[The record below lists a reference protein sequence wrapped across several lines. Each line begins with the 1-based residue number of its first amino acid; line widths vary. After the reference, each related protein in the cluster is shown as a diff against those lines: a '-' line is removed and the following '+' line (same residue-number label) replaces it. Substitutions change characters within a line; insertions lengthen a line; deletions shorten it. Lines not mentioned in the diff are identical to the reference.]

1 MPQSPILLDFLFAA
15 DGTPLR
21 KTRNEDGTLEP
32 YPMVRDFVSLRHEA
46 DSLLGHYD
54 AMVEVAEQGGCLL
67 KGLLDRQLKG
77 ESRAGHTN
85 ATDTTRWVCL
95 DLDFDGGFEDHD
107 DFMSAIGLG
116 DVSYIVQWSASATST
131 DSLRGHI
138 FFELAE
144 PAVPQ
149 TLKLWLRK
157 LNLELEELSHRIE
170 LTASGIAL
178 RYPLDITTCQND
190 KLLFIAHPDGW
201 RGELRKRRR
210 DKATLR
216 LGRISPSRVEKM
228 TLQRLN
234 ELRKE
239 ADLKPLSKT
248 FSTLDPVA
256 ADREAIVTGVKKAR
270 GFVYLNL
277 NGGDSWGYFFPEN
290 NPEVLYNFKGEPP
303 VTLRT
308 LAPELY
314 HEYKNR
320 AELADSDAD
329 TPRDVTQELDEGPIV
344 IRDFATGKYFAVRR
358 NPQGEIE
365 LGPVRS
371 RNHIQ
376 DVYGDE
382 DRVPAVIPNWS
393 VEFDP
398 TTLKRIDEQT
408 KWINEFKPSPYLK
421 GEAFEPCS
429 EVPTTIHKVIWSA
442 VGNDA
447 ECYDHFL
454 NWLAFVFQTR
464 RKTKTAWVLHGRTG
478 TGKGTLFN
486 NIIAPLFGREYCPEI
501 TLQALLDQFNN
512 YMRTALFVMVDE
524 IKINSGREAFVED
537 KLKHIITEEYPVIRA
552 MQTDHRTHRSFTNLI
567 LTTNRSTDPIPIA
580 PDDRRFNVAP
590 PQREKLELCEAD
602 FEAIEQ
608 ELPAFAG
615 YLKQYNV
622 DVERVRRPLNNLAKL
637 RMQRASEPA
646 HQQILRAFRDG
657 DLTYFMTMAHATV
670 KDSASIARAAYM
682 ASLKRWLRRRGATQR
697 LSVSEVQ
704 VTYQYLT
711 GTTIPPAK
719 FMRMLEANSIPMA
732 KRLGEPQ
739 ISVKWEALDDV
750 FVQRASKTLFNNEAL
765 PVADKEEDCYEMLD

>member
-1 MPQSPILLDFLFAA
+1 MTLALDFLFAA

-32 YPMVRDFVSLRHEA
+32 YPMVRDFVSIRHEA
-46 DSLLGHYD
+46 DTLLDHYD
-54 AMVEVAEQGGCLL
+54 AMVEVAEEGGCLL
-67 KGLLDRQLKG
+67 KGLLDKPLKG

-85 ATDTTRWVCL
+85 ATDQTRWVCL
-95 DLDFDGGFEDHD
+95 DLDFDDGFEDHD
-107 DFMSAIGLG
+107 DFMHAIGLG
-116 DVSYIVQWSASATST
+116 GVSYIVQWSASAQTRE
-131 DSLRGHI
+131 SLRSHI

-149 TLKLWLRK
+149 SLKLWLRK
-157 LNLELEELSHRIE
+157 LNLEVEELAQRIE
-170 LTASGIAL
+170 LTASGVAL
-178 RYPLDITTCQND
+178 RYPLDVTTCQND
-190 KLLFIAHPDGW
+190 KLLFIAGPDGW
-201 RGELRKRRR
+201 NGELRRRDR
-210 DKATLR
+210 DKAALR
-216 LGRISPSRVEKM
+216 LGRIGTTRVEKM
-228 TLQRLN
+228 TLDRLN
-234 ELRKE
+234 ELRKA

-248 FSTLDPVA
+248 FSTLEPVA
-256 ADREAIVTGVKKAR
+256 ADREAIVTGIKRAR

-320 AELADSDAD
+320 IEA
-329 TPRDVTQELDEGPIV
+329 PRETDIIQELNEGPIV
-344 IRDFATGKYFAVRR
+344 IRDFVTGKYFAVRR
-358 NPQGEIE
+358 NSDGEIE

-371 RNHIQ
+371 RSHIV
-376 DVYGDE
+376 DIYGDE
-382 DRVPAVIPNWS
+382 DRVPATIANWS

-398 TTLKRIDEQT
+398 TTLKRVDEAA
-408 KWINEFKPSPYLK
+408 KWINEFKPTPYLK
-421 GEAFEPCS
+421 GELVKPCS

-442 VGNDA
+442 VGNDTA
-447 ECYDHFL
+447 CYEHFL

-464 RKTKTAWVLHGRTG
+464 RKTKTAWILHGRTG

-486 NIIAPLFGREYCPEI
+486 DIIAPLFGREYCPEI

-524 IKINSGREAFVED
+524 IKIRSGKEAFVED

-580 PDDRRFNVAP
+580 ADDRRFNVAP
-590 PQREKLELCEAD
+590 PQRNKLEMREED
-602 FEAIEQ
+602 FEAIRE
-608 ELPAFAG
+608 ELPYFAG
-615 YLKQYNV
+615 FLQSYNV
-622 DVERVRRPLNNLAKL
+622 DVEAVRKPLKNTAKM

-646 HQQILRAFRDG
+646 HHQILRAFRDG
-657 DLTYFMTMAHATV
+657 DLSYFMTLAYATL
-670 KDSASIARAAYM
+670 KDSASIARAAYL
-682 ASLKRWLRRRGATQR
+682 ASLKRWMRRRGRSQR

-704 VTYQYLT
+704 VAYQYLT
-711 GTTIPPAK
+711 GTTMPPAK
-719 FMRMLEANSIPMA
+719 FLRMVEANSIRLSMH
-732 KRLGEPQ
+732 LGEPM
-739 ISVKWEALDDV
+739 ITVKWEELDDV
-750 FVQRASKTLFNNEAL
+750 LVQKASKMLFDNE
-765 PVADKEEDCYEMLD
+765 PITVTDKEEDCYEMLD